1 MNAPERR
8 QFVRSHRIAVFGY
21 GRRAHGPAMTV
32 VYYVMDGDDLL
43 VSTMAARAKAKAVA
57 RDPRVS
63 LCVLDEKWP
72 PTYLLV
78 YGTARIVTDFEAVVD
93 LGVRIS
99 ALMAEQPIP
108 ASHRPHVAEMTRRE
122 KRVMLRVT
130 PYMTFE
136 SPPRHVSRPDDVKG
150 LTHGLGTS
158 LPWDAPS

>member
-1 MNAPERR
+1 MNAHERR
-8 QFVRSHRIAVFGY
+8 EFVRSHRTAIFGY
-21 GRRAHGPAMTV
+21 NRRDHGPAMTV

-57 RDPRVS
+57 RNPRVS
-63 LCVLDEKWP
+63 LSILDEKWP

-78 YGTARIVTDFEAVVD
+78 YGTARIVTDFDAVVE

-99 ALMAEQPIP
+99 ALMAQQSIAE
-108 ASHRPHVAEMTRRE
+108 SYRPHVAEMTRRE
-122 KRVMLRVT
+122 QRVMLRIT

-136 SPPRHVSRPDDVKG
+136 SPPRHVYKPDDVKG

-158 LPWDAPS
+158 LPWHASP

>member
-1 MNAPERR
+1 MNVRERR
-8 QFVRSHRIAVFGY
+8 DFVRSHRIAVFGY
-21 GRRAHGPAMTV
+21 ARRAHGPAMTV
-32 VYYVMDGDDLL
+32 VYYVMDGDDIL

-78 YGTARIVTDFEAVVD
+78 YGTAKIVTDFDAVVD
-93 LGVRIS
+93 HLMRIM
-99 ALMAEQPIP
+99 ALMAGRLMPGATRADVE
-108 ASHRPHVAEMTRRE
+108 EMARQENRI
-122 KRVMLRVT
+122 VLRVT

-136 SPPRHVSRPDDVKG
+136 SPPRHVYKPDDVKG

-158 LPWDAPS
+158 LAWDAS

>member
-1 MNAPERR
+1 MNAHERR
-8 QFVRSHRIAVFGY
+8 EFVRSHRTAIFGY
-21 GRRAHGPAMTV
+21 NRRDHGPAMTV

-57 RDPRVS
+57 RNPRVS
-63 LCVLDEKWP
+63 LSILDEKWP

-78 YGTARIVTDFEAVVD
+78 YGTARIVTDFDAVVE

-99 ALMAEQPIP
+99 ALMAEQSI
-108 ASHRPHVAEMTRRE
+108 AESYRPHVAEMTRRE
-122 KRVMLRVT
+122 QRVMLRIT

-136 SPPRHVSRPDDVKG
+136 SPPRHVYKPDDVKG

-158 LPWDAPS
+158 LPWHASP